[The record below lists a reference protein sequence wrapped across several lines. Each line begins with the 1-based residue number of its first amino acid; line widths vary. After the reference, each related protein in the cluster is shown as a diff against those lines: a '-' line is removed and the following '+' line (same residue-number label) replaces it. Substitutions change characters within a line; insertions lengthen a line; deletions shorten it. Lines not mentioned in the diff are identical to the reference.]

1 MRWTA
6 CSMQVRQA
14 WCAQVFL
21 HRSWPCICQ
30 VCCLVGG
37 GESLVVVKFAIVL
50 VSSFKIRGQLL
61 CASAILL
68 DHVLQEKFPVC
79 MYVHSHTYICA
90 HFRSLYDVFKIP
102 VWTYIYLH
110 AYVCAHL
117 RSRSC
122 LIMCSRKNSPYTCTP
137 FVIWVYVHMS
147 ICSHEYMFTST
158 IPVCFYTNS
167 LYVCTHIYIYIHMST
182 FRSAIWFDHLLQK
195 KMCDMRVCICA
206 CMSVGLLYVYAYKI
220 AVHECMPTSLHEC
233 MPTSCATCMFV
244 SKFVFMCCSS
254 SRAATCPLQHVLD
267 AHSL

>member
-6 CSMQVRQA
+6 CSRQVRQA

-50 VSSFKIRGQLL
+50 VSSFEIRSQLL
-61 CASAILL
+61 CASAILF

-90 HFRSLYDVFKIP
+90 HFRSLYDVFKFP

-137 FVIWVYVHMS
+137 FVIWVYVHKYDP
-147 ICSHEYMFTST
+147 CYVFTQ
-158 IPVCFYTNS
+158 IPCM
-167 LYVCTHIYIYIHMST
+167 YVHTFIYI
-182 FRSAIWFDHLLQK
+182 FIWAHLGVQSGLIICFK
-195 KMCDMRVCICA
+195 KKCVTCA
-206 CMSVGLLYVYAYKI
+206 YAY
-220 AVHECMPTSLHEC
+220 
-233 MPTSCATCMFV
+233 
-244 SKFVFMCCSS
+244 
-254 SRAATCPLQHVLD
+254 
-267 AHSL
+267 AHAWV